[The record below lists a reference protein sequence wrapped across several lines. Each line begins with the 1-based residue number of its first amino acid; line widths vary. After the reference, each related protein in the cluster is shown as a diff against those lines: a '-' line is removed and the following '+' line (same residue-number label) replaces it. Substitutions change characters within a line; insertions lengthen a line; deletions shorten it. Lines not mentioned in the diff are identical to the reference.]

1 MFSKKINLKVI
12 ISLTL
17 FACTF
22 SMYAQTKK
30 QRAAFIKDS
39 IYIMRVKLVRPQ
51 LRGDN
56 RNLFYKN
63 QIITINGLDAGVLL
77 RDKLRLTLGYYA
89 TVNNLKDDRKVVNG
103 VDWER
108 QLKLQYIGF
117 NTEIIYKNTRFL
129 TLGLPVEFGYGRN
142 SLQYINSL
150 TKEAEIKESSGIFLT
165 DFGLSMTFKPIRW
178 IGVKGVVGYR
188 KTLFNQ
194 VSNFHFDG
202 PFASIGLNAD
212 IREVIKD
219 VQMFKLK
226 KKYKKNLNSM
236 ETAIDLI
243 TD

>member
-1 MFSKKINLKVI
+1 MNG
-12 ISLTL
+12 
-17 FACTF
+17 
-22 SMYAQTKK
+22 QTKK

-39 IYIMRVKLVRPQ
+39 LYIVRPKLIRPQ

-63 QIITINGLDAGVLL
+63 QIITINGLDAGILV
-77 RDKLRLTLGYYA
+77 REKLRLTLGYYA
-89 TVNNLKDDRKVVNG
+89 TTNNLNDDKKVVNG

-117 NTEIIYKNTRFL
+117 NTEIIYKNTRFV
-129 TLGLPVEFGYGRN
+129 TLGLPVEFGYGKN
-142 SLQYINSL
+142 SLQYINSI
-150 TKEAEIKESSGIFLT
+150 TKETEIKESSGIFLT

-178 IGVKGVVGYR
+178 VGVKGVVGYR

-212 IREVIKD
+212 VREFIRDIK
-219 VQMFKLK
+219 MYRLK
-226 KKYKKNLNSM
+226 KKYKKNFNKV
-236 ETAIDLI
+236 ETAIDLL